1 MQTIKQN
8 ENVFKRKKKRRDLSL
23 KGRNLRFGDGSQTK
37 KGEIDMPDFVH
48 LHIHSEFSL
57 LDGAN
62 RIKDLP
68 VRAKELG
75 MKAMAITDHGV
86 MYGAIDFYKACQKEG
101 IKPIIGCEVYVAPRS
116 RFDKEP
122 NVDNHYNHLILLAKN
137 NKGYQNLSK
146 LVSLG
151 FVDGYYYKPRIDLE
165 ILEEYHEGLI
175 CLSACLAGSVNQ
187 ALLNGNEEK
196 AEEIAL
202 WHKRVFGD
210 DYYLEIQHNGIKEQ
224 VLANQKLV
232 ALARKLA
239 IPLVATNDAH
249 YLKREDAYN
258 HEVLLCIQTGK
269 RMSDEDRMRFETD
282 ELYVKSPEEMA
293 DYFSAFPDAI
303 ENTVKIADKC
313 NVEFEFGHTIL
324 PNYDVPEEFPTH
336 YDYLKKLCDE
346 GIIKRYGEN
355 PSKEVLDRAE
365 YELSVI
371 KKMGYV
377 DYYLIVWDF
386 IHYAKSHG
394 IPVGPGRGSGA
405 GSLLAY
411 AIEITDIDPI
421 KYGLIFERF
430 LNPERI
436 SMPDFD
442 VDFCYERRQEVID
455 YVSRKY
461 GHDHVS
467 QIITFGTMSA
477 RMVIRDVA
485 RVLDVP
491 YSEADT
497 LAKMI
502 PNELHITIQKAIE
515 LNKELKEKYE
525 NDPDIHQ
532 LLTIAMGLEGMPR
545 QASTHACGIVITKDP
560 VDTYVPLYVRDNQI
574 STQFIMTTLEELG
587 LLKMDFLG
595 LRTLTV
601 IQDTLDLVKENRGIE
616 AEFDPEMADPKV
628 YKLWQEGKSCGIF
641 QFESQGMTN
650 FMKELKPDCL
660 EDLIA
665 GVSLYRPG
673 PMDQIPR
680 YVKGK
685 LNPGHNEYTHPS
697 LEPILNVTYGCM
709 VYQEQVMQIVR
720 ELAGYSLGRADLVRR
735 AMGKKKLDVMAKE
748 REVFIHGQEDENG
761 NVIIPG
767 CVRNGIDEVSANKIF
782 DEMAEFAKYAF
793 NKSHAACYAVVAYRT
808 AYLKTYYPAEFMA
821 ATLNSFLGNLDK
833 IPQYIEECKILGIDI
848 LKPDIN
854 KSSTKF
860 TVEEGKIRFG
870 LGSIKNV
877 GIAPVQ
883 NIVLERKENGP
894 FTSFT
899 DFCERTI
906 EKGVNKKCVESLIKA
921 GAFRDFPQTRATLL
935 ASFETIVDTI
945 QNNNKKGFE
954 GQVSMF
960 DLGSLGSEQDQEQ
973 LQKQKYIY
981 EEHPEL
987 SSKELLSLEKEML
1000 GIYLSGHPLAKLKGQ
1015 IEDQTTI
1022 NTLEMREIDEQM
1034 NSELQKE
1041 TGQTK
1046 LKFRDGQRVLY
1057 AGIITSIKK
1066 KYTKNNKIMAFV
1078 SIEDLYGTA
1087 EVLVFEN
1094 AYLNA
1099 KSSLVEENIV
1109 LVDGR
1114 ISIREDDTSTI
1125 LANEIRDFGERKQ
1138 KILTFDITHLPEEQK
1153 AKLRGGIQYFSGDKN
1168 NINVYVKIDETIK
1181 PCGQIYLTE
1190 AILAIFQEL
1199 IGEERVQLQEVTSN
1213 STPT

>member
-1 MQTIKQN
+1 M
-8 ENVFKRKKKRRDLSL
+8 S
-23 KGRNLRFGDGSQTK
+23 
-37 KGEIDMPDFVH
+37 DFVH

-75 MKAMAITDHGV
+75 MNAIALTDHGV
-86 MYGAIDFYKACQKEG
+86 MYGVIDFYKACKKEG

-122 NVDNHYNHLILLAKN
+122 NIDNKYNHLILLAKN
-137 NKGYQNLSK
+137 NEGYKNLSK
-146 LVSLG
+146 LVSIG

-165 ILEEYHEGLI
+165 VLEKYHEGLI
-175 CLSACLAGSVNQ
+175 CLSGCLAGSLNQ
-187 ALLNGNEEK
+187 ALLNGNNEK

-202 WHKRVFGD
+202 WHKKVFGE
-210 DYYLEIQHNGIKEQ
+210 DYYIEVQNNGLQEQ
-224 VLANQKLV
+224 VLANQKLIQ
-232 ALARKLA
+232 LARKLD
-239 IPLVATNDAH
+239 IPLAATNDAH

-269 RMSDEDRMRFETD
+269 RMSDSDRMRFETD
-282 ELYVKSPEEMA
+282 ELYVKSPEEMSE
-293 DYFSAFPDAI
+293 YFSNFPDAI
-303 ENTVKIADKC
+303 ENTVKIAEKC

-324 PNYDVPEEFPTH
+324 PNYDVPPEFETH
-336 YDYLKKLCDE
+336 YDYFKKLCDD
-346 GIIKRYGEN
+346 GIKNRYGDN
-355 PSKEVLDRAE
+355 PSKEILERAE
-365 YELSVI
+365 YELSII

-377 DYYLIVWDF
+377 DYFLIVWDF
-386 IHYAKSHG
+386 IHYAKTHD

-405 GSLLAY
+405 GSIIAY

-421 KYGLIFERF
+421 KYGLLFERF

-442 VDFCYERRQEVID
+442 VDFCYEHRQDVID

-485 RVLDVP
+485 RALDFP
-491 YSEADT
+491 YSEADK

-502 PNELHITIQKAIE
+502 PNELHITIKKALE
-515 LNKELKEKYE
+515 QNKELNDLYE
-525 NDPDIHQ
+525 NDGNIKN
-532 LLTIAMGLEGMPR
+532 LLDIAMGLEGMPR

-574 STQFIMTTLEELG
+574 STQYIMTTLEELG

-601 IQDTLDLVKENRGIE
+601 IKDTIDLVKQNRGIDV
-616 AEFDPEMADPKV
+616 EFDKDMADPKV
-628 YKLWQEGKSCGIF
+628 YKLWQEGKTCGIF

-680 YVKGK
+680 YIKGK
-685 LNPGHNEYTHPS
+685 LHPGHNEYTHPR

-720 ELAGYSLGRADLVRR
+720 DLAGYSLGRADLVRR

-748 REVFIHGQEDENG
+748 REIFINGQVDENG
-761 NVIIPG
+761 NIIVPG
-767 CVRNGIDEVSANKIF
+767 CVRNGIDKESANKIF

-808 AYLKTYYPAEFMA
+808 AYLKAYYPAEFMA

-833 IPQYIEECKILGIDI
+833 IPQYIDECKLLGIEI

-854 KSSTKF
+854 KSNSKF
-860 TVEEGKIRFG
+860 TVENIDGGQKIGKIRFG

-877 GIAPVQ
+877 GLVPIDS
-883 NIVLERKENGP
+883 IIKERNENGK
-894 FTSFT
+894 FKSFT
-899 DFCERTI
+899 DFCERI
-906 EKGVNKKCVESLIKA
+906 ADEAVNKKCIESLIRA
-921 GAFRDFPQTRATLL
+921 GAFQEFPENRATLL
-935 ASFETIVDTI
+935 ASFETIIDTI
-945 QNNNKKGFE
+945 QSSKKKGLD

-960 DLGSLGSEQDQEQ
+960 DIGNEEDEEKNDKIKYTYYNQQEFT
-973 LQKQKYIY
+973 
-981 EEHPEL
+981 E
-987 SSKELLSLEKEML
+987 KELLSMEKEML
-1000 GIYLSGHPLAKLKGQ
+1000 GIYVSGHPLEKLRDQ
-1015 IEDQTTI
+1015 IEHETNI
-1022 NTLEMREIDEQM
+1022 NTKQIKEIDEEMSKEEQT
-1034 NSELQKE
+1034 EKLQFK
-1041 TGQTK
+1041 
-1046 LKFRDGQRVLY
+1046 DGQNVKY
-1057 AGIITSIKK
+1057 AGIITAVKK
-1066 KYTKNNKIMAFV
+1066 KYTKTNKIMAFV
-1078 SIEDLYGTA
+1078 TVEDLFGQA
-1087 EVLVFEN
+1087 EIIVFEN
-1094 AYLNA
+1094 AYLSSQ
-1099 KSSLVEENIV
+1099 KSLIEENIV

-1114 ISIREDDTSTI
+1114 LSIRE
-1125 LANEIRDFGERKQ
+1125 NEETKIIAKQITDFGVK
-1138 KILTFDITHLPEEQK
+1138 KHKVLIFDITELEEETK
-1153 AKLRGGIQYFSGDKN
+1153 AKLRGAIKYFSGERN
-1168 NINVYVKIDETIK
+1168 NISVKIRIDNEFK
-1181 PCGQIYLTE
+1181 PCG
-1190 AILAIFQEL
+1190 AIFVTDEIL
-1199 IGEERVQLQEVTSN
+1199 KVFEEILGKERVNIEEV
-1213 STPT
+1213 PI